1 MDPPF
6 KLHIPFKTRF
16 FFCSDENDVVP
27 KVVEAILN
35 LPPTTHIAVRYTSIM
50 IIGEL
55 SEWIEN
61 HPESLEAVLNFL
73 LHALQQKNG
82 LAAAAATALTAICTT
97 CRERMICHLSGLV
110 QIAASLDSFEI
121 GNDAAIGLLK
131 GIAVIISR
139 LPPADV
145 RTTIQEI
152 SSFQLGPLRALCEP
166 DAPALVRNERSDPC
180 FWLDRLA
187 ALMRHTG
194 PDVRD
199 TEEHPCLV
207 VMNESWPIIS
217 TVMERHQRD
226 IRIMER
232 SCRCIRYTMR
242 SIGRQAAPL
251 LEPLV
256 KQMVQLYALH
266 QHSCFLYLGSI
277 LVDEFANVSDQ
288 CTQGLLSMLQAF
300 IQPTFELLQLENG
313 LKNHPDT
320 VDDFFRLSSRYIQRC
335 GAAFLQSAIVAPTI
349 QCAMLACTLDHRDAN
364 LSVMKFFYNL
374 LSCGRPDERKNRSQS
389 AQADAMAAD
398 DALKRMLVKQ
408 LMVTFAE
415 QLVVNLLNASVF
427 YLHSYM
433 LSDVADV
440 IVELKQLDEGAV
452 HGHMRK
458 ALDELPKRNSG
469 GGVTATPTQVD
480 EFHAAIVR

>member
-1 MDPPF
+1 MCP
-6 KLHIPFKTRF
+6 IR
-16 FFCSDENDVVP
+16 SDENDVVP

-35 LPPTTHIAVRYTSIM
+35 LPANTHIAVRYTSIM

-55 SEWIEN
+55 SEWIEA

-97 CRERMICHLSGLV
+97 CRELMICHLAGLV

-121 GNDAAIGLLK
+121 TNESAIGLLK
-131 GIAVIISR
+131 GMAIIVSG
-139 LPPADV
+139 LPSDQISATV
-145 RTTIQEI
+145 REI
-152 SSFQLGPLRALCEP
+152 SAFQIGPLRALCDGAVP
-166 DAPALVRNERSDPC
+166 VVLHERSDPC

-187 ALMRHTG
+187 AVMRHTS

-199 TEEHPCLV
+199 GDAHPCLV
-207 VMNESWPIIS
+207 VMNESWPIVS
-217 TVMERHQRD
+217 AVMAKHQRD
-226 IRIMER
+226 VRIMER
-232 SCRCIRYTMR
+232 SCRCVRYTMR
-242 SIGRQAAPL
+242 CIGRQAAPL

-256 KQMVQLYALH
+256 KQMMTLYELH

-277 LVDEFANVSDQ
+277 LVDEFANVSEQ
-288 CTQGLLSMLQAF
+288 CTQGLLGMLQAF
-300 IQPTFELLQLENG
+300 IRPTFELLRLENG
-313 LKNHPDT
+313 LKEHPDT
-320 VDDFFRLSSRYIQRC
+320 VDDFFRLCSRYIQRC
-335 GAAFLQSAIVAPTI
+335 GVPFLQSAIVEPTM

-374 LSCGRPDERKNRSQS
+374 LSCGRNRSESRSQT
-389 AQADAMAAD
+389 AVTTAAKAD
-398 DALKRMLVKQ
+398 DELKRLLVKQ
-408 LMVTFAE
+408 LMGTYAE

-440 IVELKQLDEGAV
+440 IVELKHVDEVSV
-452 HGHMRK
+452 HGHLRK
-458 ALDELPKRNSG
+458 ALDALPKRNSG
-469 GGVTATPTQVD
+469 GGVTATPSQVD
-480 EFHAAIVR
+480 EFYAAIVR